1 MTAKLKDY
9 FPLIRERDEVLA
21 EIRKSRTLHRQFRDW
36 TKQQQEEFLDICTG
50 VKGLKL
56 LYDGFFKEVMNP
68 EYVPERLS
76 DFLSCLLGQELK
88 VVAAIP
94 SDSARLADES
104 VLLGMDIVV
113 ALADGSIANVEM
125 QRIGYLFPGQRGAC
139 YSADLLLRQY
149 KRVRGRKE
157 NFSYRDVKSVYT
169 IVLFEKSPA
178 AFHAYPDIWYHFF
191 RQKSD
196 TGLELELLQ
205 KYLFIPLDIFTKNR
219 QNRNIRSKRDAWL
232 TLFSSDDPETV
243 MELIEAYPEF
253 KEIYEEGYEICRNME
268 KVMGLFSKELYLL
281 DRNTEKLMFDEM
293 QKESE
298 ELRIKSEEM
307 RQENEKVRQKNE
319 MMQQENVKMHQ
330 EHEQM
335 QKENQKMHQEHEQMQ
350 KENQKMHQESEK
362 IQKENKAMHQE
373 NQKIHQENEKLRRE
387 MENQYHQSFINMVA
401 ILRSVGLS
409 DEDIVSRLCAQYQL
423 NETQAKE
430 YL

>member
-1 MTAKLKDY
+1 MVHKSVLRLGIQSEIDSGHVYAKAVPKRRIFMTAKLKDY

-94 SDSARLADES
+94 SDSAWLADES

-307 RQENEKVRQKNE
+307 RRENEKMRLKNDI
-319 MMQQENVKMHQ
+319 MQQEN
-330 EHEQM
+330 
-335 QKENQKMHQEHEQMQ
+335 QKMRLENDVMQ
-350 KENQKMHQESEK
+350 
-362 IQKENKAMHQE
+362 QE
-373 NQKIHQENEKLRRE
+373 NQKIHMEKDVMQRENEELKREKEMLVKELEKLRRE
-387 MENQYHQSFINMVA
+387 QDALKNGKQN
-401 ILRSVGLS
+401 
-409 DEDIVSRLCAQYQL
+409 
-423 NETQAKE
+423 
-430 YL
+430 

>member
-1 MTAKLKDY
+1 MVHKSVLRLGIQSEIDSGHVYAKAVPKRRIFMTAKLKDY

-307 RQENEKVRQKNE
+307 RRENEKMRLKNDI
-319 MMQQENVKMHQ
+319 MQQENQKMRLKNDI
-330 EHEQM
+330 M
-335 QKENQKMHQEHEQMQ
+335 QQENQKMRLENDVMQ
-350 KENQKMHQESEK
+350 
-362 IQKENKAMHQE
+362 QE
-373 NQKIHQENEKLRRE
+373 NQKIHMEKDVMQRENEELKREKEMLVKELEKLRRE
-387 MENQYHQSFINMVA
+387 QDALKNGKQN
-401 ILRSVGLS
+401 
-409 DEDIVSRLCAQYQL
+409 
-423 NETQAKE
+423 
-430 YL
+430 

>member
-1 MTAKLKDY
+1 MASKLKDY

-21 EIRKSRTLHRQFRDW
+21 EITKSRTLYREFKGW

-76 DFLSCLLGQELK
+76 DFLSCLLCQELK

-94 SDSARLADES
+94 SDSARIAGES

-113 ALADGSIANVEM
+113 ELADGSIANVEM
-125 QRIGYLFPGQRGAC
+125 QRTGYLFPGQRGAC

-149 KRVRGRKE
+149 KRVRGRKGH
-157 NFSYRDVKSVYT
+157 FSYQDVKSVYT

-196 TGLELELLQ
+196 SGLELELLQ

-243 MELIEAYPEF
+243 TELIEAYPEF

-281 DRNTEKLMFDEM
+281 DRNTEKLMFQEM

-298 ELRIKSEEM
+298 ELRVKTEAM
-307 RQENEKVRQKNE
+307 RVENEKMYQENEKMHQENEKVQLENE
-319 MMQQENVKMHQ
+319 KMRLENDA
-330 EHEQM
+330 
-335 QKENQKMHQEHEQMQ
+335 
-350 KENQKMHQESEK
+350 
-362 IQKENKAMHQE
+362 IQQE
-373 NQKIHQENEKLRRE
+373 NQKIQLENDVMQQENQKIQLENDAIQRENQKIQLENDVVQRENEELKREKEKLEKELKKLRRE
-387 MENQYHQSFINMVA
+387 
-401 ILRSVGLS
+401 
-409 DEDIVSRLCAQYQL
+409 
-423 NETQAKE
+423 QAALKNGKQK
-430 YL
+430 

>member
-191 RQKSD
+191 RQKSN

-298 ELRIKSEEM
+298 ELRIKSEAM
-307 RQENEKVRQKNE
+307 QLENEKMRLKNDV
-319 MMQQENVKMHQ
+319 MQQENKKMRL
-330 EHEQM
+330 ENDVM
-335 QKENQKMHQEHEQMQ
+335 QQENQKMRFENDVMQ
-350 KENQKMHQESEK
+350 QENQKMRL
-362 IQKENKAMHQE
+362 ENDVMQQE
-373 NQKIHQENEKLRRE
+373 NQKIHMEKDVMQRENEELKREKEMLVKELEKLRRE
-387 MENQYHQSFINMVA
+387 QDALKNGKQN
-401 ILRSVGLS
+401 
-409 DEDIVSRLCAQYQL
+409 
-423 NETQAKE
+423 
-430 YL
+430 

>member
-1 MTAKLKDY
+1 MVHKSVLRLGIQSEIDSGHVYAKAVPKRRIFMTAKLKDY

-307 RQENEKVRQKNE
+307 RRENEKMRLKNDI
-319 MMQQENVKMHQ
+319 MQQEN
-330 EHEQM
+330 
-335 QKENQKMHQEHEQMQ
+335 QKMRLENDVMQ
-350 KENQKMHQESEK
+350 
-362 IQKENKAMHQE
+362 QE
-373 NQKIHQENEKLRRE
+373 NQKIHMEKDVMQRENEELKREKEMLVKELEKLRRE
-387 MENQYHQSFINMVA
+387 QDALKNGKQN
-401 ILRSVGLS
+401 
-409 DEDIVSRLCAQYQL
+409 
-423 NETQAKE
+423 
-430 YL
+430 

>member
-1 MTAKLKDY
+1 MKNCLKDY
-9 FPLIRERDEVLA
+9 FPSIWTMEEWESCLQTDVKLQKI
-21 EIRKSRTLHRQFRDW
+21 FRAW
-36 TKQQQEEFLDICTG
+36 SQGQQEEFLDICTG

-307 RQENEKVRQKNE
+307 RRENEKMRLKNDI
-319 MMQQENVKMHQ
+319 MQQENQKMRL
-330 EHEQM
+330 ENDVM
-335 QKENQKMHQEHEQMQ
+335 QQENQKMRLENDVMQ
-350 KENQKMHQESEK
+350 RENEELKREKEMLV
-362 IQKENKAMHQE
+362 KEL
-373 NQKIHQENEKLRRE
+373 EKLRRE
-387 MENQYHQSFINMVA
+387 QDALKNGKQN
-401 ILRSVGLS
+401 
-409 DEDIVSRLCAQYQL
+409 
-423 NETQAKE
+423 
-430 YL
+430 

>member
-219 QNRNIRSKRDAWL
+219 QNRNIRSKKDAGK
-232 TLFSSDDPETV
+232 TLFSSADRETV

-307 RQENEKVRQKNE
+307 RRENEKMRLKNDI
-319 MMQQENVKMHQ
+319 MQQEN
-330 EHEQM
+330 
-335 QKENQKMHQEHEQMQ
+335 QKMRLENDVMQ
-350 KENQKMHQESEK
+350 
-362 IQKENKAMHQE
+362 QE
-373 NQKIHQENEKLRRE
+373 NQKIHMEKDVMQRENEELKREKEMLVKELEKLRRE
-387 MENQYHQSFINMVA
+387 QDALKNGKQN
-401 ILRSVGLS
+401 
-409 DEDIVSRLCAQYQL
+409 
-423 NETQAKE
+423 
-430 YL
+430 

>member
-1 MTAKLKDY
+1 MVHKSVLRLGIQSEIDSGHVYAKAVPKRRIFMTAKLKDY

-68 EYVPERLS
+68 EYGPERLS

-307 RQENEKVRQKNE
+307 RRENEKMRLKNDI
-319 MMQQENVKMHQ
+319 MQQENQKMRL
-330 EHEQM
+330 ENDVM
-335 QKENQKMHQEHEQMQ
+335 QQENQKMRLENDVMQ
-350 KENQKMHQESEK
+350 
-362 IQKENKAMHQE
+362 QE
-373 NQKIHQENEKLRRE
+373 NQKIHMEKDVMQRENEELKREKEMLVKELEKLRRE
-387 MENQYHQSFINMVA
+387 QDALKNGKQN
-401 ILRSVGLS
+401 
-409 DEDIVSRLCAQYQL
+409 
-423 NETQAKE
+423 
-430 YL
+430 

>member
-1 MTAKLKDY
+1 MVHKSVLRHGIQSEIDSGHVYAKAVPKRRIFMTAKLKDY

-205 KYLFIPLDIFTKNR
+205 KYLFITI
-219 QNRNIRSKRDAWL
+219 S
-232 TLFSSDDPETV
+232 
-243 MELIEAYPEF
+243 
-253 KEIYEEGYEICRNME
+253 
-268 KVMGLFSKELYLL
+268 
-281 DRNTEKLMFDEM
+281 
-293 QKESE
+293 
-298 ELRIKSEEM
+298 
-307 RQENEKVRQKNE
+307 
-319 MMQQENVKMHQ
+319 
-330 EHEQM
+330 
-335 QKENQKMHQEHEQMQ
+335 
-350 KENQKMHQESEK
+350 
-362 IQKENKAMHQE
+362 
-373 NQKIHQENEKLRRE
+373 
-387 MENQYHQSFINMVA
+387 
-401 ILRSVGLS
+401 
-409 DEDIVSRLCAQYQL
+409 
-423 NETQAKE
+423 
-430 YL
+430 

>member
-1 MTAKLKDY
+1 MVHKSVLRLGIQSEIDSGHVYAKAVPKRRIFMTAKLKDY

-219 QNRNIRSKRDAWL
+219 QNRNIRSKKDAWL

-307 RQENEKVRQKNE
+307 RRENEKMRLKNDI
-319 MMQQENVKMHQ
+319 MQQENQKMRL
-330 EHEQM
+330 ENDVM
-335 QKENQKMHQEHEQMQ
+335 QQENQKMRLENDVMQ
-350 KENQKMHQESEK
+350 
-362 IQKENKAMHQE
+362 QE
-373 NQKIHQENEKLRRE
+373 NQKIHMEKDVMQRENEELKREKEMLVKELEKLRRE
-387 MENQYHQSFINMVA
+387 QDALKNGKQN
-401 ILRSVGLS
+401 
-409 DEDIVSRLCAQYQL
+409 
-423 NETQAKE
+423 
-430 YL
+430 

>member
-1 MTAKLKDY
+1 MVHKSVLRLGIQSEIDSGHVYAKAVPKRRIFMTAKLKDY

-219 QNRNIRSKRDAWL
+219 QNRNIRSKKDAWL

-307 RQENEKVRQKNE
+307 RRENEKMRLKNDI
-319 MMQQENVKMHQ
+319 MQQEN
-330 EHEQM
+330 
-335 QKENQKMHQEHEQMQ
+335 QKMRLENDVMQ
-350 KENQKMHQESEK
+350 
-362 IQKENKAMHQE
+362 QE
-373 NQKIHQENEKLRRE
+373 NQKIHMEKDVMQRENEELKREKEMLVKELEKLRRE
-387 MENQYHQSFINMVA
+387 QDALKNGKQN
-401 ILRSVGLS
+401 
-409 DEDIVSRLCAQYQL
+409 
-423 NETQAKE
+423 
-430 YL
+430 

>member
-1 MTAKLKDY
+1 MVHKSVLRLGIQSEIDSGHVYAKAVPKRRIFMTAKLKDY

-68 EYVPERLS
+68 EYGPERLS

-307 RQENEKVRQKNE
+307 RRENEKMRLKNDI
-319 MMQQENVKMHQ
+319 MQQEN
-330 EHEQM
+330 
-335 QKENQKMHQEHEQMQ
+335 QKMRLENDVMQ
-350 KENQKMHQESEK
+350 
-362 IQKENKAMHQE
+362 QE
-373 NQKIHQENEKLRRE
+373 NQKIHMEKDVMQRENEELKREKEMLVKELEKLRRE
-387 MENQYHQSFINMVA
+387 QDALKNGKQN
-401 ILRSVGLS
+401 
-409 DEDIVSRLCAQYQL
+409 
-423 NETQAKE
+423 
-430 YL
+430 

>member
-1 MTAKLKDY
+1 
-9 FPLIRERDEVLA
+9 
-21 EIRKSRTLHRQFRDW
+21 
-36 TKQQQEEFLDICTG
+36 
-50 VKGLKL
+50 
-56 LYDGFFKEVMNP
+56 
-68 EYVPERLS
+68 
-76 DFLSCLLGQELK
+76 
-88 VVAAIP
+88 
-94 SDSARLADES
+94 
-104 VLLGMDIVV
+104 MDIVV

-307 RQENEKVRQKNE
+307 RRENEKMRLKNDI
-319 MMQQENVKMHQ
+319 MQQEN
-330 EHEQM
+330 
-335 QKENQKMHQEHEQMQ
+335 QKMRLENDVMQ
-350 KENQKMHQESEK
+350 
-362 IQKENKAMHQE
+362 QE
-373 NQKIHQENEKLRRE
+373 NQKIHMEKDVMQRENEELKREKEMLVKELEKLRRE
-387 MENQYHQSFINMVA
+387 QDALKNGKQN
-401 ILRSVGLS
+401 
-409 DEDIVSRLCAQYQL
+409 
-423 NETQAKE
+423 
-430 YL
+430 

>member
-1 MTAKLKDY
+1 MASKLKDY

-21 EIRKSRTLHRQFRDW
+21 EITKSRTLYREFRDW

-76 DFLSCLLGQELK
+76 DFLSCLLCQELK

-94 SDSARLADES
+94 SDSARIAGES

-113 ALADGSIANVEM
+113 ELADGSIANVEM
-125 QRIGYLFPGQRGAC
+125 QRTGYLFPGQRGAC

-157 NFSYRDVKSVYT
+157 HFSYQDVKSVYT

-196 TGLELELLQ
+196 SGLELELLQ
-205 KYLFIPLDIFTKNR
+205 KYLFIPLDIFTENR

-243 MELIEAYPEF
+243 TELIEAYPEF

-281 DRNTEKLMFDEM
+281 DRNTEKLMFQEM

-298 ELRIKSEEM
+298 ELRIKTEEM
-307 RQENEKVRQKNE
+307 RVENEKVRQENE
-319 MMQQENVKMHQ
+319 
-330 EHEQM
+330 
-335 QKENQKMHQEHEQMQ
+335 
-350 KENQKMHQESEK
+350 
-362 IQKENKAMHQE
+362 
-373 NQKIHQENEKLRRE
+373 KIHQENEKMYQENEKMHQENEKVQQENEKIQKEREKIQKENHKIHQENEELRQE
-387 MENQYHQSFINMVA
+387 MENQYHQSFINTVA
-401 ILRSVGLS
+401 ILRGVGLS
-409 DEDIVSRLCAQYQL
+409 DEDIVGKLCRQYQL
-423 NETQAKE
+423 EETQAKE

>member
-1 MTAKLKDY
+1 MVHKSVLRLGIQSEIDSGHVYAKAVPKRRIFMTAKLKDY

-68 EYVPERLS
+68 EYGPERLS

-113 ALADGSIANVEM
+113 ELADGSIANVEM
-125 QRIGYLFPGQRGAC
+125 QRTGYLFPGQRGAC

-298 ELRIKSEEM
+298 ELRIKTEAM
-307 RQENEKVRQKNE
+307 RQENEKVRLENE
-319 MMQQENVKMHQ
+319 KMYQENEKMRL
-330 EHEQM
+330 ENDVM
-335 QKENQKMHQEHEQMQ
+335 Q
-350 KENQKMHQESEK
+350 
-362 IQKENKAMHQE
+362 QE
-373 NQKIHQENEKLRRE
+373 NQKIHMEKDVMQRENEELKREKEMLVKELEKLRRE
-387 MENQYHQSFINMVA
+387 QDALKNGKQN
-401 ILRSVGLS
+401 
-409 DEDIVSRLCAQYQL
+409 
-423 NETQAKE
+423 
-430 YL
+430 

>member
-1 MTAKLKDY
+1 MVHKSVLRLGIQSEIDSGHVYAKAVPKRRIFMTAKLKDY

-307 RQENEKVRQKNE
+307 RRENEKMRLKNDI
-319 MMQQENVKMHQ
+319 MQQENQKMRL
-330 EHEQM
+330 ENDVM
-335 QKENQKMHQEHEQMQ
+335 QQENQKMRLENDVMQ
-350 KENQKMHQESEK
+350 
-362 IQKENKAMHQE
+362 QE
-373 NQKIHQENEKLRRE
+373 NQKIHMEKDVMQRENEELKREKEMLVKELEKLRRE
-387 MENQYHQSFINMVA
+387 QDALKNGKQN
-401 ILRSVGLS
+401 
-409 DEDIVSRLCAQYQL
+409 
-423 NETQAKE
+423 
-430 YL
+430 

>member
-1 MTAKLKDY
+1 MVHKSVLRLGIQSEIDSGHVYAKAVPKRRIFMTAKLKDY

-243 MELIEAYPEF
+243 MELIEAYHEF
-253 KEIYEEGYEICRNME
+253 NEIYDEGYEICRNME

-307 RQENEKVRQKNE
+307 RRENEKMRLKNDI
-319 MMQQENVKMHQ
+319 MQQEN
-330 EHEQM
+330 
-335 QKENQKMHQEHEQMQ
+335 QKMRLENDVMQ
-350 KENQKMHQESEK
+350 
-362 IQKENKAMHQE
+362 QE
-373 NQKIHQENEKLRRE
+373 NQKIHMEKDVMQRENEELKREKEMLVKELEKLRRE
-387 MENQYHQSFINMVA
+387 QDALKNGKQN
-401 ILRSVGLS
+401 
-409 DEDIVSRLCAQYQL
+409 
-423 NETQAKE
+423 
-430 YL
+430 